1 MNYSFVF
8 FQSSLIPLLLITSF
22 LSINFRSSV
31 CADTAEY
38 ANCSLPVTCGSVK
51 SNISYPFWGSDR
63 PEYCGKSGFEVTCNA
78 NVPMITMKKINFRIL
93 DMSSSTITPTPT
105 VTVAREDYWNTLCP
119 PSYIDT
125 DLNFSLFEYASG
137 PQNVSFYYGCHEA
150 GSSALSICNS
160 TVTVTFLTEKETAKL
175 PDSTASGSC
184 AAVVLVPV
192 SAAAAEALDKNETS
206 TIQSAVDGGF
216 ELNVQDDD
224 TVLCNNCVVS
234 GGFCGQNTTNAEFV
248 CYCQYGTSATTC
260 DSKLATSSS
269 SGDALGLKLGLGAA
283 GLVILVIVV
292 VCCFRKK
299 LSDKFTFF
307 WMNKNHSREIVQE
320 FLKDHGPLHV
330 KRYSYLDV
338 KKMTDSFKEKL
349 GQGGYGGVYKG
360 KLDDGCLVAVKILN
374 RTKGNGEEFMNEVA
388 AISRTSHV
396 NIVRLLGFC
405 FDGSERAL
413 IYQYMP
419 NGSLE
424 KFIYDANNPQKNQ
437 HLAWEALDR
446 IALGIA
452 RGLEYLHRGC
462 NTRILHFDIKPH
474 NILLDENFSPKISDF
489 GLAKICKGNE
499 SIVSMLGA
507 RGTCGYIAPEVFCRN
522 FGGVSHKS
530 DVYSYGMMLSVMVG
544 GKKNIS
550 VEVEDTSE
558 IYFPHWIYKRLELDQ
573 ELGLQNIMNEGD
585 KVIARKLIIVSLW
598 CIQTNPSN
606 RPSMKQVIEML
617 EGSVESLQIPPK
629 PYLSSPPK
637 SPAHSSSTT
646 SVSIQ

>member
-1 MNYSFVF
+1 MNYS

-38 ANCSLPVTCGSVK
+38 GNCSLPITCGSVK
-51 SNISYPFWGSDR
+51 SNISYPFWGSNR
-63 PEYCGKSGFEVTCNA
+63 PEYCGKSGFEVTCNDI
-78 NVPMITMKKINFRIL
+78 VPMITMKKINFRIL
-93 DMSSSTITPTPT
+93 DMSNRTTTPTPT

-137 PQNVSFYYGCHEA
+137 PQNVSFNYGCNAILGLNYSSVTHEC
-150 GSSALSICNS
+150 SS

-175 PDSTASGSC
+175 PDPTTLGSC

-206 TIQSAVDGGF
+206 TIQSVVNGGF
-216 ELNVQDDD
+216 ELNVQDDE
-224 TVLCNNCVVS
+224 TVLCNNCVAS
-234 GGFCGQNTTNAEFV
+234 GGFCGQNTTNAEFL
-248 CYCQYGTSATTC
+248 CYCQNGTSTDTC
-260 DSKLATSSS
+260 GSTSAPPNSATSSS
-269 SGDALGLKLGLGAA
+269 SGDALELKLGLGAA

-292 VCCFRKK
+292 VCCFRMK
-299 LSDKFTFF
+299 LSDKSTFF

-320 FLKDHGPLHV
+320 FLKDRGPLQV

-396 NIVRLLGFC
+396 NIVSLLGFC

-437 HLAWEALDR
+437 HLGWEALDR
-446 IALGIA
+446 ITLGIA

-474 NILLDENFSPKISDF
+474 NILLDEKFSPKISDF

-499 SIVSMLGA
+499 SIVTKKSTLGVGSIGSNYTWHCS
-507 RGTCGYIAPEVFCRN
+507 RTRVF
-522 FGGVSHKS
+522 
-530 DVYSYGMMLSVMVG
+530 
-544 GKKNIS
+544 
-550 VEVEDTSE
+550 TS
-558 IYFPHWIYKRLELDQ
+558 RL
-573 ELGLQNIMNEGD
+573 
-585 KVIARKLIIVSLW
+585 
-598 CIQTNPSN
+598 
-606 RPSMKQVIEML
+606 
-617 EGSVESLQIPPK
+617 
-629 PYLSSPPK
+629 
-637 SPAHSSSTT
+637 
-646 SVSIQ
+646 